1 MFFVGIDIA
10 KNAHEATVIDEQ
22 GNTLV
27 KPFKFK
33 NSAAGFEKLSSSL
46 NNLSTTISDFRF
58 YRACHTA
65 IYSADKTA

>member
-10 KNAHEATVIDEQ
+10 KNAHEANVIYEQ

-33 NSAAGFEKLSSSL
+33 NTAAGFE
-46 NNLSTTISDFRF
+46 N
-58 YRACHTA
+58 
-65 IYSADKTA
+65 